1 MRILAL
7 LILLMTA
14 PLRAERFCIER
25 VENPTNDPYIGYGV
39 QRIVEKAFIGN
50 GFTLSCE
57 GDHRKVIVRVIRFE
71 EIPIA
76 YTSRQRVSSYN
87 LLLTAEVRVNG
98 ESFSFGGT
106 VPYTLPSGGYGDIP
120 RRKAVDDLLDKI
132 YLDLLRKV
140 RRLGDADKR

>member
-7 LILLMTA
+7 LILLLTA
-14 PLRAERFCIER
+14 PLRAELFCIEE
-25 VENPTNDPYIGYGV
+25 VENPTNDPYVGYSL
-39 QRIVEKAFIGN
+39 QRAVEKAFIEN
-50 GFTLSCE
+50 GFTLSCK
-57 GDHRKVIVRVIRFE
+57 GDHRKVIVRVSRFE

-76 YTSRQRVSSYN
+76 YTPRQRVSSYN

-98 ESFSFGGT
+98 ESFTIGGT

-120 RRKAVDDLLDKI
+120 RRQAVDDLLDKI